1 MTTKTLLYKL
11 RKRLTSFVKKELRRT
26 ISRIFLSAY
35 GNCVEFYKH
44 YRKMVEIQCNFILFE
59 CAKTCGIQNKYGH
72 LKSAKEK
79 YTVRWTV
86 LINHN

>member
-1 MTTKTLLYKL
+1 
-11 RKRLTSFVKKELRRT
+11 
-26 ISRIFLSAY
+26 
-35 GNCVEFYKH
+35 
-44 YRKMVEIQCNFILFE
+44 MVEIQCNFILFE